1 MVNEPWR
8 LVPVVFAETE
18 YVTVPL
24 PVPEAPDVILIQL
37 VLLLTAVQEHPAGDV
52 TFTVALLTPV

>member
-1 MVNEPWR
+1 MVNVPWR
-8 LVPVVFAETE
+8 LVLALFAETE

-24 PVPEAPDVILIQL
+24 PEPLAPDTTLIQL
-37 VLLLTAVQEHPAGDV
+37 VLLLTAVQEHPDIEV